1 MTLRDLVHR
10 LELMPPGA
18 SVPRD
23 WIDDELEQVVPPGDA
38 PPELHQLELIPFAD
52 LSWRERLWLVPAET
66 RVGVRELA
74 EALGRSTSW
83 VYRRTSPK
91 AAAKAG
97 LKPLPHRRLE
107 GELIFVL
114 GEIRSWVHETEEIM
128 SELEKLSTPAERAL
142 LRVIQG
148 GGS

>member
-10 LELMPPGA
+10 LELMPPG
-18 SVPRD
+18 STVPRD
-23 WIDDELEQVVPPGDA
+23 WLVEELEHDA
-38 PPELHQLELIPFAD
+38 LDAGAPLEHPSPELLPFTD
-52 LSWRERLWLVPAET
+52 LTWRERLWLVPAET

-91 AAAKAG
+91 AAARAG

-107 GELIFVL
+107 CELVFVI
-114 GEIRSWVHETEEIM
+114 GEIRSWIHETEEIIAEM
-128 SELEKLSTPAERAL
+128 AKESTPAERAL
-142 LRVIQG
+142 LRVING
-148 GGS
+148 DRS